1 MRSESSDGT
10 FSLME
15 FHAEFP
21 DDVACLEWLKNRLY
35 PDGIFCEKCQK
46 VTKHHR
52 IKTRT
57 SYACQFCGH
66 HVHPMKGTI
75 FEDSATS
82 LKLWFHAIFLMASTR
97 CGISAKQLERELGVT
112 YKCAWRIFNRI
123 RSLLEDEGD
132 PLSGKVEADERFY
145 GGKDKNKHVSKRKG
159 REAHY
164 QGKATVFG
172 MVKRGGRATATVVP
186 TPVSSGNLLPRIRER
201 SVAAKQDFYR

>member
-1 MRSESSDGT
+1 MCYAPARRHSRVSIPLTYVPASGTSMDVSKSNRNNPMRSESSDGT

-132 PLSGKVEADERFY
+132 PLSGQGRSGRKVLRRKRQEQTCQQAEGTRGALSGQGNRFWN
-145 GGKDKNKHVSKRKG
+145 G
-159 REAHY
+159 
-164 QGKATVFG
+164 
-172 MVKRGGRATATVVP
+172 
-186 TPVSSGNLLPRIRER
+186 
-201 SVAAKQDFYR
+201 